1 MLRSIKSRQR
11 MPRQLAI
18 KVVGTGTAAI
28 AVGRTEATLVD
39 NGTGDYT
46 LTFAQPF
53 ARVPVAVASA
63 QTAGVYCEVIPSA
76 TAVQVLCKETDGTPA
91 AIDAIF
97 HLIVLGF
104 DASDEY

>member
-11 MPRQLAI
+11 LPRQLAI
-18 KVVGTGTAAI
+18 KVTGTGTAAI
-28 AVGRTEATLVD
+28 SVGRTEATHVD

-53 ARVPVAVASA
+53 ARVPVAVASS

-76 TAVQVLCKETDGTPA
+76 TAVQILCKAADGTEA
-91 AIDAIF
+91 AEDAIF
-97 HLIVLGF
+97 HVIVLGF
-104 DASDEY
+104 DAADEY